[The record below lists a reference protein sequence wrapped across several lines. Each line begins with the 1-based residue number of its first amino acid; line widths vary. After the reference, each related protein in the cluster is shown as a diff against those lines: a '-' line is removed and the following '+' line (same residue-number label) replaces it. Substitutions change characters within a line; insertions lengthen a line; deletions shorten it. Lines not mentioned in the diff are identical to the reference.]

1 MMRRCTG
8 SLPSQGKA
16 AECVVSCGAGIADAR
31 HAVSRGAVSAVARC
45 QRWHAV
51 QDKKRLNDV
60 WALDLTTLRW
70 FKQNCSGA
78 VPRPRDKASAVFCQ
92 GHMVVFG
99 GHTTGKRLN
108 DLCVLDLTS
117 FTWSSWTSVMG
128 QPSPRECAALCVGHG
143 NLLFLH
149 GGASNFGLDDL
160 WVYDQKLQAWIEVA
174 AEGARPPARRGHSL
188 YMHDGM
194 LYLFGGIDELG
205 APSTAMFRIAVEYGL
220 NLATARLQWE
230 ELVSERVFNPNRCG
244 WFPLHGALPVCFESL

>member
-1 MMRRCTG
+1 MLHTHCDNKPA
-8 SLPSQGKA
+8 L
-16 AECVVSCGAGIADAR
+16 
-31 HAVSRGAVSAVARC
+31 
-45 QRWHAV
+45 QRFGL

-60 WALDLTTLRW
+60 WALDLNTLRW

-78 VPRPRDKASAVFCQ
+78 APRPRDKAAAVFCQ

-117 FTWSSWTSVMG
+117 FTWTSWTSVMG
-128 QPSPRECAALCVGHG
+128 QPSPRESAALCVGHG
-143 NLLFLH
+143 NMLFLH

-188 YMHDGM
+188 YMHNGR
-194 LYLFGGIDELG
+194 LHLFGGIDELG
-205 APSTAMFRIAVEYGL
+205 APSTAMFRVAVEYGL
-220 NLATARLQWE
+220 NLSTVRLRWE
-230 ELVSERVFNPNRCG
+230 ELVSERIFNPNRYALRM
-244 WFPLHGALPVCFESL
+244 WAVPAIPHHGV